1 MIATYQ
7 IIATLQQA
15 KASLHKKY
23 GLKSL
28 AIFGS
33 YSINNAVEGKG
44 AIEIMVEFSG
54 PVGMRFMDLE
64 EELEQILD
72 HKVDL
77 VARKS
82 LESKYFKVLKQD
94 MIYI

>member
-1 MIATYQ
+1 MIATHQ

-15 KASLHKKY
+15 KASLKKKY
-23 GLKSL
+23 GFKSL

-33 YSINNAVEGKG
+33 YSLNKTGEGEG
-44 AIEIMVEFSG
+44 AIEVMVEFSE
-54 PVGMRFMDLE
+54 PVGMRFIDLE